1 MVNKWLATTGAHRT
15 EELALGVL
23 VELGAGRYMP
33 RLVIGTLLFLL
44 MGVTEVVA
52 VEEIKKT
59 I

>member
-1 MVNKWLATTGAHRT
+1 MVNKSLGAHRT